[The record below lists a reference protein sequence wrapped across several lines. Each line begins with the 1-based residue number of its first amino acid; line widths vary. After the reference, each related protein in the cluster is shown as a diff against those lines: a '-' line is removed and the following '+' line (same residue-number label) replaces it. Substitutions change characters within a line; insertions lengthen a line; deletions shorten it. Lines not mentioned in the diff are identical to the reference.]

1 MALKGRLS
9 GVSILVFFVI
19 SAGLWTLGI
28 AAEEQQSDPGI
39 VICGKMTMTL
49 NHKWSYLI
57 PYIGPTECQPVLNAS
72 VDVFDDP
79 DTAYTDWT
87 GGVKFRFVIDIDD
100 NTDLYYA
107 VITAGATLEE
117 KVSDYPP
124 VYHKIDHR
132 TTAHITPAGT
142 EDTSIILE
150 FATDTVSATD
160 VTKNYRVTAG
170 GRIQVSGYVFTYPSW
185 NDSDT
190 ESDIIVAN
198 RSHSQW
204 QQVVELLMVLP
215 GPPYYIGDN
224 LRLLGG
230 VSTESGEGDPVSE
243 TEVCIVLA
251 TQRGFGSQTIYT
263 ETPPAGGG
271 INEVFSIDNPMG
283 AGILTISA
291 YDKAKSEEYVFD
303 EDGEEIKIN
312 LEVPEDWSTFGMYS
326 IPCSEAQIPGLAA
339 AYSVNLV
346 SFNDF
351 SGMVDLAVSGL
362 PDATTAAFDIDPVPL
377 PYEDHDTVHTYFHVF
392 TTPSTPLGLHKFA
405 LIATCDTITRIDSI
419 PLLVGSLDHLTSA
432 EDIRRTPAAVPLL
445 ESHPN
450 PFNPSV
456 TITYDLPRDALID
469 ISIFDVKGGHVAA
482 LRSGFETAGRHSIEW
497 DGTNDRSVPVVSG
510 VYFARLEYY
519 GDAYIRKVVLIR

>member
-362 PDATTAAFDIDPVPL
+362 PDATTAAFDIDPGKIGSSINK
-377 PYEDHDTVHTYFHVF
+377 
-392 TTPSTPLGLHKFA
+392 TP
-405 LIATCDTITRIDSI
+405 
-419 PLLVGSLDHLTSA
+419 V
-432 EDIRRTPAAVPLL
+432 
-445 ESHPN
+445 
-450 PFNPSV
+450 
-456 TITYDLPRDALID
+456 YDLKELMGRIPELGATVAIITVPSRCAQEVAELVIDAGIYA
-469 ISIFDVKGGHVAA
+469 IWNFTNVK
-482 LRSGFETAGRHSIEW
+482 LK
-497 DGTNDRSVPVVSG
+497 VPSG
-510 VYFARLEYY
+510 VLVQKEDLSSGYAVLSVKIRTVY
-519 GDAYIRKVVLIR
+519 GDKGSDNS